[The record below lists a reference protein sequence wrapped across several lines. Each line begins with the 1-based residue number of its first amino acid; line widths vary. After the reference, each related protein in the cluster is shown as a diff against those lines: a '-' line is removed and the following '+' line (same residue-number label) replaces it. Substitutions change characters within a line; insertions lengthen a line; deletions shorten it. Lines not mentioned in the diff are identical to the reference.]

1 MNFDDFEEPIEP
13 EQSAEETPLPAPSE
27 DLPPLYPTQVEPEDK
42 ISDEPVA
49 AKVSQVVP
57 IHIDPEPEVEKDE
70 KEKTKSIGMPTGVDP
85 TSRTTVDPE
94 IAKSETSG
102 TESTGKRRRKR
113 KPKPDYDP
121 EAAARA
127 ELESQG
133 EEGGGYGGLGFF

>member
-1 MNFDDFEEPIEP
+1 
-13 EQSAEETPLPAPSE
+13 
-27 DLPPLYPTQVEPEDK
+27 
-42 ISDEPVA
+42 
-49 AKVSQVVP
+49 
-57 IHIDPEPEVEKDE
+57 
-70 KEKTKSIGMPTGVDP
+70 MPTGVDP
-85 TSRTTVDPE
+85 TSRTSHLDPE